1 MDLIF
6 LNRIFQRV
14 PKIGVD
20 NMHTSGEIAE
30 VRSSFFNNSKEAFY
44 GWQSPSTT
52 KETRRVQQTL
62 SPVYW

>member
-20 NMHTSGEIAE
+20 NMLTSGEIAE

-44 GWQSPSTT
+44 G
-52 KETRRVQQTL
+52 
-62 SPVYW
+62 